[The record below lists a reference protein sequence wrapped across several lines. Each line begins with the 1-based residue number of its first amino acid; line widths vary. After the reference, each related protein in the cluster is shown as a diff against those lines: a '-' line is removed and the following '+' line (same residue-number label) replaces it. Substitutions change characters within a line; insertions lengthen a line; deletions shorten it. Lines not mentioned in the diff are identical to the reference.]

1 MVANTKTRNRSAN
14 GGTHASQIDFSVDF
28 TIPNPDDIS
37 TMKSKI
43 VFPDEDET
51 DEFSDDEEVDVGT
64 RVLRWRKR
72 ELERELQQIKKIEQA
87 RDQEEPLDDEDDS
100 EDDPDDDSDD
110 FDRRRLPPRRSH

>member
-72 ELERELQQIKKIEQA
+72 ELE
-87 RDQEEPLDDEDDS
+87 
-100 EDDPDDDSDD
+100 
-110 FDRRRLPPRRSH
+110 